1 MLVFLIQ
8 EENRKLTEDVG
19 ALRRDKQSLKEASET
34 AQTRTKELEALVEKL
49 QVAHFCLFLTNFAM
63 SVPGNLNGM
72 SFPSVGFILEIC
84 A

>member
-19 ALRRDKQSLKEASET
+19 TLHRDKQSLKETSET
-34 AQTRTKELEALVEKL
+34 AQTRINELEALVEKL
-49 QVAHFCLFLTNFAM
+49 QVAHFCLFLMNFAM
-63 SVPGNLNGM
+63 SVPGYLNGM
-72 SFPSVGFILEIC
+72 SFPSVGFTLETC